1 MYTVTIGIDIR
12 VIFDLFR
19 PSSVAWEVRKSP
31 SKSRQTT
38 SLVYF
43 KEQPDTAKK
52 YSENAISLDQV
63 SDEVPLGQSQNNDVE
78 IVPESISVGKGE
90 GTSHS
95 FGEEGEHT
103 NFDVF
108 YRYTL
113 SVYVIY

>member
-1 MYTVTIGIDIR
+1 MYTVTIEVHIR

-43 KEQPDTAKK
+43 KEQPDAPKK

-63 SDEVPLGQSQNNDVE
+63 SDEVPLGQSQNSDVE
-78 IVPESISVGKGE
+78 IVPESISVGKGK
-90 GTSHS
+90 GTHS
-95 FGEEGEHT
+95 FGEEGEHA